1 MQWLL
6 FALLS
11 TLGWG
16 FVNVLDS
23 LLVHHHEKKPFL
35 LMWSQALFSVP
46 CLLTLGFGFD
56 VQSEWMWLLMLF
68 GITAYLGDLWFF
80 YILDR
85 LDVSV
90 TNAAWAILSILL
102 TIAGIFLFQE
112 SWGLQQFIGSVLIIG
127 GVLFMSFWHA
137 HVSLLRTLGLL
148 LTQALVYV
156 PFYIMKKVA
165 IDAGEPVL
173 AVFFWMILSREL
185 FAVTLP
191 LFLPKSRTQ
200 VRSLLSRA
208 SPKFFLI
215 GGLVIGC
222 FFAGEYFGALAY
234 ASGPLSS
241 VAMVS
246 NIQPF
251 MVIGL
256 AWMLHFFLPA
266 HTAKETVSAQS
277 AGIKVVS
284 FLIVFLGLALL
295 AGSQ

>member
-1 MQWLL
+1 MQWLG

-11 TLGWG
+11 TVGWG
-16 FVNVLDS
+16 LVNVLDS
-23 LLVHHHEKKPFL
+23 LLVHRHEKKPFL

-46 CLLTLGFGFD
+46 CLAYLGVTTN
-56 VQSEWMWLLMLF
+56 VQSEWMWILMLF
-68 GITAYLGDLWFF
+68 GVTAYLGDLWFF

-90 TNAAWAILSILL
+90 TNAAWAILSVIL
-102 TIAGIFLFQE
+102 TIAGIVLFQE
-112 SWGLQQFIGSVLIIG
+112 QWGMQQFIGSVLIIS
-127 GVLFMSFWHA
+127 GVFFLSFWHQ
-137 HVSLLRTLGLL
+137 HVSLIRTLGLL
-148 LTQALVYV
+148 FTQAIVYV

-165 IDAGEPVL
+165 IDAGESVL

-191 LFLPKSRTQ
+191 LLFRRSRTQ

-208 SPKFFLI
+208 TPRFFII
-215 GGLVIGC
+215 GGCVIAC

-234 ASGPLSS
+234 ATGPLSS

-256 AWMLHFFLPA
+256 AWLLHYVLPR
-266 HTAKETVSAQS
+266 HTAKETVSRES
-277 AGIKVVS
+277 AAVKILS